1 MIRKLL
7 ESGAKH
13 AKLVM
18 PHRDQHP
25 EFHGVLR
32 NRRVAPELR
41 VHASLSD
48 VEAPVAQG
56 IEHRPPEAG
65 AEVRILAGALHG
77 RTYRRAQ

>member
-7 ESGAKH
+7 ESGVEH

-56 IEHRPPEAG
+56 I
-65 AEVRILAGALHG
+65 
-77 RTYRRAQ
+77 